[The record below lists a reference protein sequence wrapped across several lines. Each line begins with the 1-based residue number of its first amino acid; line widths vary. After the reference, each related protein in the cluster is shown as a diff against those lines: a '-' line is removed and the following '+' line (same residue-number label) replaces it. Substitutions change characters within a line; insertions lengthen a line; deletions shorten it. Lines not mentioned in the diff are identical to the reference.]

1 MRIHYG
7 KAAVRFYR
15 TDDRHGL
22 FAGEVALDVSGDRL
36 RPAWTEGDNTLIV
49 ATDSMK
55 NFIHAAALDYPGS
68 DLEGFAAFL
77 GHRFLETYPQI
88 ERARMDVREV
98 PFAAEGPTS
107 YSPRY
112 GDYGAVELELD
123 ARGVLAH
130 RCARRSL
137 HLVKT
142 TGSSFAGFVRDRY
155 TTMPETRDR
164 PLFIHLDAH
173 WRHRT
178 FEERVSTTGV
188 RAVIA
193 ETFDAFASESIQHL
207 LHEIGRR
214 VLDRFPAV
222 TEVSLEAQNRL
233 WDTAIAS
240 PEGARRTVYV
250 DPRPPYGVIGLVLA
264 R

>member
-15 TDDRHGL
+15 TDEQHRL

-36 RPAWTEGDNTLIV
+36 RPAWTQGDNTLIV

-55 NFIHAAALDYPGS
+55 NFVHAAALDYPGS
-68 DLEGFAAFL
+68 DLEGFAAFMRC
-77 GHRFLETYPQI
+77 RFLETYPQI
-88 ERARMDVREV
+88 EHARVDAREL
-98 PFAAEGPTS
+98 PFAAEGPRS

-112 GDYGAVELELD
+112 GDYGAVALELD
-123 ARGVLAH
+123 ARGVLVH
-130 RCARRSL
+130 HCARRAMR
-137 HLVKT
+137 LVKT
-142 TGSSFAGFVRDRY
+142 TASSFTGFVRDRY
-155 TTMPETRDR
+155 TTLPETRDR
-164 PLFIHLDAH
+164 PLFIYLDAC
-173 WRHRT
+173 WRHHT
-178 FEERVSTTGV
+178 FEERVPTVAV

-193 ETFDAFASESIQHL
+193 DIFDAFASESIQHL
-207 LHEIGRR
+207 LHEVGRR
-214 VLDRFPAV
+214 VLVRFPTV

-233 WDTAIAS
+233 WDTAIRS
-240 PEGARRTVYV
+240 PEGARRAVYT

>member
-1 MRIHYG
+1 VRIHYG

-15 TDDRHGL
+15 TDAHRRL
-22 FAGEVALDVSGDRL
+22 FAGEVALDVSGERL
-36 RPAWTEGDNTLIV
+36 RPAWTQGDNTPIV

-55 NFIHAAALDYPGS
+55 NFIHAAALEYPHS
-68 DLEGFAAFL
+68 DLEGFAAFV
-77 GHRFLETYPQI
+77 GTRFLEAYPHI
-88 ERARMDVREV
+88 DRARIDAREL
-98 PFAAEGPTS
+98 PFAVEGPIS
-107 YSPRY
+107 YSPRG
-112 GDYGAVELELD
+112 GDYGAVELDLD
-123 ARGVLAH
+123 AHGIVAH

-137 HLVKT
+137 RLLKT

-155 TTMPETRDR
+155 TTLPEARDR
-164 PLFIHLDAH
+164 PLFIFLDAR

-178 FEERVSTTGV
+178 YDERVPTADV
-188 RAVIA
+188 RALIT

-214 VLDRFPAV
+214 VLDRCPAV

-233 WDTAIAS
+233 WDVAATS
-240 PEGARRTVYV
+240 PEDGSRTVYT
-250 DPRPPYGVIGLVLA
+250 DPRPPYGVIGLHLA